1 MSDIQDKLTEKDLQM
16 VHYKERAVISER
28 RYSQEILRIEEKNDS
43 AENRIRELEV
53 DLEAKEREVQSVSV
67 NCHRMYIRICSCT
80 LLFIL
85 LLCGVNV

>member
-67 NCHRMYIRICSCT
+67 NCRPSNVHTYMLLYTFIYIVVMWC
-80 LLFIL
+80 
-85 LLCGVNV
+85 